1 MMSED
6 LGEIYDL
13 LEDFFDTIY
22 AADEKLR
29 EIMTKEIEFPRTERW
44 RFDEIYDI
52 HHKLTD
58 IYIDTV
64 KLLKKLRRELGYE

>member
-1 MMSED
+1 MSED

-13 LEDFFDTIY
+13 LYDFFQLIY

-29 EIMTKEIEFPRTERW
+29 EITAKEIEFPRTERW
-44 RFDEIYDI
+44 RFEPIYEI

-58 IYIDTV
+58 VYIDTV
-64 KLLKKLRRELGYE
+64 KLLKKLSEELGLTP